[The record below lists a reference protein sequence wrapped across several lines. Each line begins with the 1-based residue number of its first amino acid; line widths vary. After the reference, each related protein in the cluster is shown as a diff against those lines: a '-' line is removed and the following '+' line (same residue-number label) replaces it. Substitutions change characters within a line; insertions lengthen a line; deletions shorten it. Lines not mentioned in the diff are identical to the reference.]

1 MDKAF
6 RKKGLSL
13 APAPSICL
21 TFFPHTYSTTAN
33 HSLWIQAYKFQ
44 FFGFQYSCIFFFL
57 LFQYYCTYF
66 NGKLV
71 MSPIQLETQQYFT
84 DCIEL
89 FKIQSCKTVY
99 PDNFRSWHIP
109 LMLYRKL
116 PYFHGQ
122 ELSQFQIW
130 SVPFR

>member
-6 RKKGLSL
+6 RKKACHLHQPLPYASPFFHTHIQPLPTTLYGFRLINFSFL
-13 APAPSICL
+13 A
-21 TFFPHTYSTTAN
+21 FSTLA
-33 HSLWIQAYKFQ
+33 F
-44 FFGFQYSCIFFFL
+44 FFFL